1 VFFGRFCTKRE
12 LDEVK
17 QELQKLQATWR
28 QVQQEWDA
36 TADRV
41 TKVLRRIRRAEQAQ
55 EAADGGDDTGQQ
67 PSPALPLTSLP
78 TGSSRLDRIKAQ
90 MAGRAP
96 IQKGE

>member
-1 VFFGRFCTKRE
+1 MFFGRFCTRRE
-12 LDEVK
+12 LNEVK
-17 QELQKLQATWR
+17 QELEKLQGTWR

-55 EAADGGDDTGQQ
+55 EAAAGTDDTGQQ
-67 PSPALPLTSLP
+67 TLPLTSVS
-78 TGSSRLDRIKAQ
+78 TASTRLDRIKAQ
-90 MAGRAP
+90 LAGRAP